1 MKSARQFT
9 ITAHTGTMGTADN
22 SLESISAGIKNG
34 ADIVEFDLNFNKEG
48 TPVLSHNEP
57 KGGEVLFEDALKFI
71 AENDSEI
78 QINIDVKTT
87 YDLKTV
93 EELVKKYGLINR
105 AFFTGIFEKFIPAVK
120 EQCTDIKY
128 YLNYNKKP
136 PFFGKK
142 KFYAEAVKT
151 IKNSGAVGLNVNFL
165 CLEKAYVD
173 YLHKEGLLVSAWT
186 PNTEKQMQWVMK
198 KGVDNITTEH
208 PDVLRKL

>member
-1 MKSARQFT
+1 MKQKRRYT

-22 SLESISAGIKNG
+22 SLESISTGIKNG
-34 ADIVEFDLNFNKEG
+34 ADIVEFDLNFNKDG
-48 TPVLSHNEP
+48 VAVLSHNEP

-71 AENDSEI
+71 ADNDSEI
-78 QINIDVKTT
+78 KINIDVKTT

-93 EELVKKYGLINR
+93 EELVKKYGLIDR

-128 YLNYNKKP
+128 YLNYNKKSP
-136 PFFGKK
+136 LFGKK

-151 IKNSGAVGLNVNFL
+151 VKESGAIGLNINFM
-165 CLEKAYVD
+165 CLDKSYVD
-173 YLHKEGLLVSAWT
+173 FFHNEELLVSAWT
-186 PNTEKQMQWVMK
+186 ANTEKAMRKVIKM
-198 KGVDNITTEH
+198 GVDNITTKH